1 MQKQDIIVLQETKM
15 RSEQYTSGL
24 INICL
29 QRKQTGNEV
38 HHQQETLQKRICL
51 TCFMLVLTV
60 ESCKI
65 TFTKYFVLPFLYF
78 FIFLAALNI
87 FFNLYAVVCIFF
99 LVQKDYT
106 GNALRNAILIY

>member
-1 MQKQDIIVLQETKM
+1 MQKQDITVLQETKM

-38 HHQQETLQKRICL
+38 HHQQETLQMRICL

-99 LVQKDYT
+99 
-106 GNALRNAILIY
+106 I